1 MTQGP
6 PGGEGREGY
15 GGPFGRRERRVALLA
30 RASQA
35 IRNAHTVAEQA
46 GITRAAAEEA
56 HLTALENQALRVAE
70 RDALRELETDVR
82 QFAGRLREAGTPPEI
97 AVRRLKAT
105 VDPVVFSNRDHDGA
119 DVDWR
124 RAVAGD
130 VVRWFVEAYY
140 AA

>member
-1 MTQGP
+1 MTQASADGD
-6 PGGEGREGY
+6 GRVGDD
-15 GGPFGRRERRVALLA
+15 GTFSRREHRVALLA

-35 IRNAHTVAEQA
+35 IRDAHAAAEQA
-46 GITRAAAEEA
+46 GIMRAVAEQM
-56 HLTALENQALRVAE
+56 HMTAIENKALRVAE

-82 QFAGRLREAGTPPEI
+82 QFAGRLRDAGTPPEI

-105 VDPVVFSNRDHDGA
+105 VEPVVFSNRDHDGA
-119 DVDWR
+119 DVEWR

-130 VVRWFVEAYY
+130 VIRWFVEAYY